1 MKISI
6 ISFTLKG
13 SILGKKLKEELN
25 IKGHCSNS
33 FSIPKFA
40 SKLGLIKIEESLT
53 EWTSKQFQK
62 VEGIIFIGACG
73 IAVRAIAPFVKD
85 KKTDPAVVVIDEKGE
100 FVIPILSGH
109 IGGANDIAQE
119 ISRILKATAVIT
131 TATDVNNKFSVDIF
145 ATKEN
150 LYISDM
156 KLVKRISSEIL
167 EDKIIGLSSDY
178 KILTKIPVGIEET
191 TTKELGI
198 CISIHDKSPFVN
210 TLNLIPRI
218 VTLGIGCRKNT
229 TLEAI
234 ESLVLKVLNNNSI
247 SIKSIKNISSI
258 DLKKNEEGILDF
270 CEKYK
275 LDFLT
280 YTSEELNQ
288 VKGDY
293 SESSFVK
300 SITGVGNV
308 CERSAVVGS
317 NNGKLIIN
325 KNSENGVT
333 VAIAVSDWSVSFE

>member
-1 MKISI
+1 MKLSI

-13 SILGKKLKEELN
+13 SILGKKLDEELN
-25 IKGHCSNS
+25 VNGHLSNS

-40 SKLGLIKIEESLT
+40 NELGLIKIEESLT
-53 EWTSKQFQK
+53 EWTCTQFK
-62 VEGIIFIGACG
+62 EAEGIIFIGACG

-85 KKTDPAVVVIDEKGE
+85 KTIDPAIVVIDEKGE

-109 IGGANDIAQE
+109 IGGANNLAEE
-119 ISRILKATAVIT
+119 ISKIINGTVVIT
-131 TATDVNNKFSVDIF
+131 TATDVNNKFSVDVF
-145 ATKEN
+145 ANKEK

-167 EDKIIGLSSDY
+167 ADKTIGLSSDY
-178 KILTKIPVGIEET
+178 KILTKVPEGIEET
-191 TTKELGI
+191 TNKELGI
-198 CISIHDKSPFVN
+198 CISIYNKRPFIN
-210 TLNLIPRI
+210 TLNLVPRI

-229 TLEAI
+229 NLEAV
-234 ESLVLKVLNNNSI
+234 ETLVLKTLKDHNI

-258 DLKKNEEGILDF
+258 DLKKNEKGILDF

-280 YTSEELNQ
+280 YTSEELNE

-308 CERSAVVGS
+308 CERSAVIGS
-317 NNGKLIIN
+317 NNGELIIN

-333 VAIAVSDWSVSFE
+333 VAIAVRDWSVSFE